1 MTSIQPQL
9 ASTPTAVP
17 VVVTDSTIVKRYPS
31 TEAQLEI
38 WLSCT
43 QSPEASCA
51 YNEISTLE
59 VSGSLDAALLQVA
72 IEKLVE
78 RHESLRSF
86 ISPDGREVIVRKT
99 PNFEFNVF
107 DWTSDSPATVNATSR
122 EIVRSFANTPFD
134 LCNGPLLRVSVQKI
148 ANEKHR
154 LTFVAHHIVIDGW
167 SLGVFVRDLG
177 MIYDTLT
184 GSASHELPEAPCY
197 IDYSAKMEAYL
208 QSPEGQADEAYW
220 VNQFDADIP
229 VLDLPVTKQRPSL
242 RTYQSDRHDHILSH
256 ELVTRIRKV
265 GAKSGCS
272 LFGVVF
278 TAFQSY
284 LSRLTGNDDF
294 CIGIPTAGQPSMD
307 MPDLLGH
314 CVNILPLRST
324 IDLEDSFI
332 DRLKKTRGE
341 MLDAFDHQRYSY
353 GSLLRK
359 LSPPRDPSRPP
370 MLSVSL
376 NVDPVLDTSE
386 MGFTG
391 MDVEIVVEPR
401 TYENFE
407 WFVNGVIH
415 RDGSIELQI
424 QFNKNLFTAEAIE
437 FYFDGFEAFLD
448 QLAESPD
455 AALGSHAMMTIAQ
468 REKVVCQWNDTSAEF
483 KATETLHEEFAN
495 TVRLTPE
502 NIAVAFGDQE
512 LTYRETDHRVN
523 QLANHLVDQGVSP
536 GDLVGV
542 CVDRSVEMF
551 TSVMAILKAGA
562 GYVPLDPSYPIDRL
576 AYMCKHANVK
586 LVVSQEHHQALSAEF
601 GKPCVIIDTHA
612 DQIAACSTSGPIVET
627 RGHDIAYVIFTSG
640 STGEPKGVRVP
651 HQTVLNLLHSMLRQ
665 PGLQPHESILAV
677 TSLSFDMSVS
687 EIFLPMTCG
696 ACLAIADKATTIDGE
711 KLGAAIEK
719 HNATL
724 VQATPATF
732 RLLSQSKWPGKQD
745 LRIVSA
751 GEPFPADLVSPLL
764 EKTGEIWNMYGPT
777 ETTVYSTVKQITD
790 ADAPIVIG
798 VPIANTQ
805 IYILDANG
813 KETPPGVEGEMF
825 IAGSGVNS
833 GYLNRPELTAE
844 RFVHNPWFDPFA
856 DHCNPQMYR
865 TGDVA
870 RYTFDGEIEYLRR
883 NDKQVK
889 IRGFRIE
896 LGEIE
901 KTIRSFHDSIDQ
913 AVSVVREDSA
923 GNPTLIAYWTADQAT
938 DLSDADLREH
948 LRGSLPHYM
957 IPKHFVRLDEFPQT
971 SNGKI
976 DHKALPEPV
985 AQAQA
990 TGDIIPPATESEKYL
1005 AAIWEQTLDIDG
1017 ISIDDNFFELGGHSL
1032 LVMQVI
1038 AKVEEQTGTRLGPQ
1052 DFLIGTLENL
1062 ANEIVGRPARDGNQQ
1077 AEPSPTSPPPV
1088 APLSA
1093 ARVAVAPTAKESELP
1108 KAKPEADLVSEKKPS
1123 RFSKL
1128 KGFWN

>member
-1 MTSIQPQL
+1 MISIQSQYTTAA
-9 ASTPTAVP
+9 ASVP
-17 VVVTDSTIVKRYPS
+17 VVVTDSTEVKRYPS

-38 WLSCT
+38 WLSST

-59 VSGSLDAALLQVA
+59 VSGSLDTALLQVA
-72 IEKLVE
+72 LEKLVE

-86 ISPDGREVIVRKT
+86 ISPDGREVIVREN

-107 DWTSDSPATVNATSR
+107 DWTGDSPATVKATSR
-122 EIVRSFANTPFD
+122 EIVRSFANAPFD
-134 LCNGPLLRVSVQKI
+134 LCNGPLLRVSVQKL

-154 LTFVAHHIVIDGW
+154 MTFVAHHVVIDGW

-177 MIYDTLT
+177 MIYDSLT
-184 GSASHELPEAPCY
+184 GAASCDLPEAPCY

-220 VNQFDADIP
+220 VQQFANDIP

-242 RTYQSDRHDHILSH
+242 RTYESDRHDHVLAP
-256 ELVTRIRKV
+256 ELVARIRKV

-294 CIGIPTAGQPSMD
+294 CIGIPTAGQPAMD

-324 IDLEDSFI
+324 ISLEDSFVE
-332 DRLKKTRGE
+332 RLKKTRSE

-353 GSLLRK
+353 GTLLRK

-391 MDVEIVVEPR
+391 LDVNIEVEPR

-437 FYFDGFEAFLD
+437 FYFQGFEAFLD
-448 QLAESPD
+448 QLAESPE
-455 AALGSHAMMTIAQ
+455 AALGTHATMTIAQ
-468 REKVVCQWNDTSAEF
+468 REKVVCRWNDTKAEF
-483 KATETLHEEFAN
+483 KTAETLHEEFAN
-495 TVRLTPE
+495 TVRLTPD
-502 NIAVAFGDQE
+502 NIAVAFHDQK
-512 LTYRETDHRVN
+512 LMYREVDQRAN
-523 QLANHLVDQGVSP
+523 QLANHLVKQGVSP

-542 CVDRSVEMF
+542 CVDRSAEMF

-576 AYMCKHANVK
+576 AYMCSHANVK
-586 LVVSQEHHQALSAEF
+586 LVVSQEHHQALNAEF

-612 DQIAACSTSGPIVET
+612 EKIASCSTSAPVVET
-627 RGHDIAYVIFTSG
+627 SRDDIAYVIFTSG

-711 KLGAAIEK
+711 KLASAIEK

-732 RLLSQSKWPGKQD
+732 RLLSQSSWAGKQD

-764 EKTGEIWNMYGPT
+764 EKTGEVWNMYGPT

-790 ADAPIVIG
+790 AEAPIVIG
-798 VPIANTQ
+798 VPVANTQ
-805 IYILDANG
+805 IYILDANDN
-813 KETPPGVEGEMF
+813 ETPPGVEGEMF

-833 GYLNRPELTAE
+833 GYLNRPDLTAE
-844 RFVHNPWFDPFA
+844 RFIHNPWFDPFA

-901 KTIRSFHDSIDQ
+901 KSIRGFHDLIDQ
-913 AVSVVREDSA
+913 AVAVVREDSA
-923 GNPTLIAYWTADQAT
+923 GNPTLIAYWTADQAFN
-938 DLSDADLREH
+938 LSDADLREH

-957 IPKHFVRLDEFPQT
+957 IPKHFVRLEEFPQT

-976 DHKALPEPV
+976 DHKALPEPT
-985 AQAQA
+985 AQAQVI
-990 TGDIIPPATESEKYL
+990 GDIIPPATESEKYL
-1005 AAIWEQTLDIDG
+1005 AEIWEESLDIDG

-1062 ANEIVGRPARDGNQQ
+1062 ANQIESQPSGTREKQ
-1077 AEPSPTSPPPV
+1077 ANPSS
-1088 APLSA
+1088 SA
-1093 ARVAVAPTAKESELP
+1093 SKSSVPAPTPPTASDGDTQDSESNVDVATERR
-1108 KAKPEADLVSEKKPS
+1108 PS
-1123 RFSKL
+1123 RFSSL
-1128 KGFWN
+1128 KGFWD